1 MISYIQDN
9 CVLPALDKPIYDKDT
24 DTYDLY
30 YEEANSTQCPYYLDN
45 DLICVPFS
53 TVDEANR
60 AYLNTQPEETTNA

>member
-1 MISYIQDN
+1 MIKYIHDN

-30 YEEANSTQCPYYLDN
+30 YEEANSTQCPYYLDK
-45 DLICVPFS
+45 DLICVPFD
-53 TVDEANR
+53 TVDEANK